1 MDTKKELLKE
11 YFALHKAIVKE
22 NQFNKKV
29 ELNTKASVFK
39 KKNHLILRGQSPVID
54 VFIGE
59 GIDSEFVGQ
68 IVHKFAKKDRDLEC
82 KHIGYDYK
90 IV

>member
-1 MDTKKELLKE
+1 MDKKEILKK
-11 YFALHKAIVKE
+11 YFAIHKAIVTE
-22 NQFNKKV
+22 SQFNRKV
-29 ELNTKASVFK
+29 ELNTKASMFK
-39 KKNHLILRGQSPVID
+39 KDNNISLMGESPTID
-54 VFIGE
+54 IFIGV
-59 GIDSEFVGQ
+59 GMDREFVGQ